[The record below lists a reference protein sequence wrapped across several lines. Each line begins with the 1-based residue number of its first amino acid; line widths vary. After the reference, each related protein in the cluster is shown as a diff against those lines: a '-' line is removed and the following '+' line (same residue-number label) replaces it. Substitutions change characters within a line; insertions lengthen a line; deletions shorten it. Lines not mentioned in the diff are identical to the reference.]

1 MALPIAHAWCKQH
14 FGDRLIA
21 VIDPSLEVL
30 LRRANLPLE
39 IWVVSKK
46 ERGRLV
52 QLLKTQRPT
61 TAFIMTN
68 SLGSLWPYAKAR
80 VSKRIGFGGKLTR
93 YLLTD
98 RGGRSLLSLPQGER
112 WFSLLKLEPLASKT
126 PSLIQIHRTLNHL
139 PQLLV
144 FPGAKYGPAKQWDMA
159 SYAEFIRLCQQKGWE
174 VILMGTPAEKE
185 DTEKIQQYLEQPVKN
200 LCGTLSLSALLD
212 YVSTLSRPV
221 VLANDSGAMHL
232 LAACGVPTLGLYFS
246 TSARNTPPAFGP
258 YRVLEAQVPCRPCYA
273 RQCPY
278 RHYECRAALRPNI
291 AMAVMED
298 FLREHSL

>member
-1 MALPIAHAWCKQH
+1 MALPIAHAWCEHYSGQ
-14 FGDRLIA
+14 RLIA

-46 ERGRLV
+46 ERERLA
-52 QLLKTQRPT
+52 QLLKIHRPS

-68 SLGSLWPYAKAR
+68 SLGSLWPYFKSR
-80 VSKRIGFGGKLTR
+80 VPQRIGFGGKLTR
-93 YLLTD
+93 YLLTQ
-98 RGGRSLLSLPQGER
+98 RGCRSLLSLPQGER
-112 WFSLLKLEPLASKT
+112 WFSLLKLEAQSSKI
-126 PSLIQIHRTLNHL
+126 PYLIQSQRSLNHL

-159 SYAEFIRLCQQKGWE
+159 SYAEFIGCCQQKGWE

-185 DTEKIQQYLEQPVKN
+185 DAEKIQQYLKQPVKN
-200 LCGTLSLSALLD
+200 LCGSLNISALLD
-212 YVSTLSRPV
+212 YISTLPRPV

-278 RHYECRAALRPNI
+278 QHYQCRAALRPNI